1 MNSLLYA
8 IRKGVVIKKYL
19 RVVLVVSL
27 CILASNCY
35 GKTPEQSSAYSMEAY
50 FSPDG
55 HINDRIVKAIDS
67 SILSIDLAIF
77 DFTAQDIKSAF
88 DRAKNRGVKIRIVAD
103 SRQAK
108 GVHSVI
114 QTLINEGFDI
124 KIVHGIGRGIMH
136 NKFAVFDKKL
146 LVTGSY
152 NWTNNAEHF
161 NYENAIFITD
171 LNVIMQ
177 YQKDFDNIWGTAPN
191 IEKKQYGSE
200 QENKLNGFPDEIKAF
215 INSSKWTYA
224 KTMPEYPHYYIVRH
238 PDNEDMFVKTVE
250 YIRMHGYEGRFYK
263 QKNIYFDDTEY
274 SYWTM
279 GAPIAETT
287 IINRCLKEDTY
298 EKRLAN
304 GTLP

>member
-1 MNSLLYA
+1 MNSLLCA
-8 IRKGVVIKKYL
+8 IRKDMTIKRYL
-19 RVVLVVSL
+19 RLVLVISFCV
-27 CILASNCY
+27 IASNCY
-35 GKTPEQSSAYSMEAY
+35 GKTPEQSSAYSMDAY

-67 SILSIDLAIF
+67 STSSIDLAIF
-77 DFTAQDIKSAF
+77 DFTAQDIKSAL
-88 DRAKNRGVKIRIVAD
+88 DRAENRGVKIRIVAD

-114 QTLINEGFDI
+114 QMLINEGFDI

-161 NYENAIFITD
+161 NYENAVFITD
-171 LNVIMQ
+171 PNVITQ
-177 YQKDFDNIWGTAPN
+177 YQKNFDNMWRTAPN
-191 IEKKQYGSE
+191 VENKQCGSE
-200 QENKLNGFPDEIKAF
+200 RENKMNQFPDEIKSF

-224 KTMPEYPHYYIVRH
+224 KTMPEWTHYYIVRN
-238 PDNEDMFVKTVE
+238 PENEVMFVKTVE

-263 QKNIYFDDTEY
+263 QKNIYFDDAEY

-279 GAPIAETT
+279 GAPIEETT
-287 IINRCLKEDTY
+287 IINRCLKKDTY
-298 EKRLAN
+298 EKRLLN
-304 GTLP
+304 NTLP